1 MPQTRAELPRHLEV
15 EAPDGAAF
23 PLHGLAQDDPGA
35 PVVLVSPAMGTPVGF
50 YRRFAEHLHAAGAT
64 ALVLDHRGSGARGQV
79 PRTTGYR
86 QLTDDLGAAVAVIRT
101 RLPQAALTVCGH
113 SLGGQLAL
121 VQAAEAAERGTP
133 APDAVALVAAGSVYH
148 RAYGRRAPGLFVA
161 SRLMALTAA
170 ALGHWPGHRLG
181 FGGRQ
186 PAGVIIDWAHQART
200 GRYRLAG
207 ADMEDTLRGLR
218 VPVLA
223 VDVEGDR
230 LAPPGAVDH
239 LCGKVPNA
247 PVDRRGYTAR
257 DAAGGPLDHFR
268 WARHAAPLAR
278 DLVAWTRGAH
288 PDTAGGPR

>member
-1 MPQTRAELPRHLEV
+1 MSETRTELPCHTEV
-15 EAPDGAAF
+15 EAPDGAVF
-23 PLHGLAQDDPGA
+23 PLHGLAQDDPAA
-35 PVVLVSPAMGTPVGF
+35 PVVLVSPAMRTPVGF
-50 YRRFAEHLHAAGAT
+50 YRRFAQELHAAGAS
-64 ALVLDHRGSGARGQV
+64 ALVLDHRGSGARARV
-79 PRTTGYR
+79 PSTTGYR
-86 QLTDDLGAAVAVIRT
+86 QLTDDLGAAVAAVREL
-101 RLPQAALTVCGH
+101 LPQAPLTVCGH

-121 VQAAEAAERGTP
+121 VQAAEATERGTP
-133 APDAVALVAAGSVYH
+133 GPDAIALVAAGSVYH
-148 RAYGRRAPGLFVA
+148 RAYGLRAPALLTA

-170 ALGHWPGHRLG
+170 TLGHWPGHRLG

-207 ADMEDTLRGLR
+207 TDMEDALRALR
-218 VPVLA
+218 IPVLA

-239 LCGKVPNA
+239 LCGKVPHA
-247 PVDRRGYTAR
+247 AVDRRGYTAE

-278 DLVAWTRGAH
+278 DLVTWSRS
-288 PDTAGGPR
+288 PRTAG

>member
-1 MPQTRAELPRHLEV
+1 MSQTRAELPRHTEV
-15 EAPDGAAF
+15 EAPDGAVF
-23 PLHGLAQDDPGA
+23 PLHGLAQQDEAA
-35 PVVLVSPAMGTPVGF
+35 PVVLIAPAMGTPVGF
-50 YRRFAEHLHAAGAT
+50 YRRFAQELHAAGAT
-64 ALVLDHRGSGARGQV
+64 ALVLDHRGSGARGRV

-86 QLTDDLGAAVAVIRT
+86 QLTDDLGAAVAAVRT
-101 RLPQAALTVCGH
+101 HLPKAALTVCGH

-121 VQAAEAAERGTP
+121 VQAAEAAERGAP
-133 APDAVALVAAGSVYH
+133 VPDAIALVAAGSVYH

-207 ADMEDTLRGLR
+207 AEVEDALRALR

-239 LCGKVPNA
+239 LCAMVPNA
-247 PVDRRGYTAR
+247 AVHRRGYSAA

-278 DLVAWTRGAH
+278 DLVAWTR
-288 PDTAGGPR
+288 TASAAVDRDR